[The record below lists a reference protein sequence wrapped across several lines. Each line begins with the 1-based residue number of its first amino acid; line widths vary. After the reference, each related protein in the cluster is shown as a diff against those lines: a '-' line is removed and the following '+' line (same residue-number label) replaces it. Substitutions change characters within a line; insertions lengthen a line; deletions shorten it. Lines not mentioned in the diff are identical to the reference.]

1 METVMKVLN
10 FMQTY
15 GFTIIISVLVI
26 AGLIIRIK
34 TFFTEDLIEWLVDKV
49 GDAESY
55 FGSKTGQL
63 KLRAVYDTFVSQRPI
78 VALFISFKTF
88 SKLVDAALEKFQ
100 DMIENNEKIREWY
113 EKKKQEIQDKFDKD
127 KDKDENQDKTENNEE
142 NKEEQDNITDKDNQ
156 DENQDETKEEP
167 KEEVEPVV
175 DVEEPIN
182 NVDNVKEEYADE
194 LVPDVPT
201 DLNTGEKRT
210 VEKFTSK
217 KVSKEKSDSIK
228 TTYYEKTEKE
238 ITQASEKSSELY
250 ETKIEEVKMK

>member
-1 METVMKVLN
+1 METVLKVLN
-10 FMQTY
+10 FIQTY
-15 GFTIIISVLVI
+15 GFTIIISILVI

-113 EKKKQEIQDKFDKD
+113 ENKKQEIQDKFDKD
-127 KDKDENQDKTENNEE
+127 KDKNQDETENKEE
-142 NKEEQDNITDKDNQ
+142 NKEEQDNATDEDNKDSNT
-156 DENQDETKEEP
+156 DETKEE
-167 KEEVEPVV
+167 VEPPIV

-182 NVDNVKEEYADE
+182 NIENTKEEYADE

-238 ITQASEKSSELY
+238 ITQASENSSELY
-250 ETKIEEVKMK
+250 EIKIEEIKMK

>member
-10 FMQTY
+10 FIQTY
-15 GFTIIISVLVI
+15 GFTIIISILVI

-100 DMIENNEKIREWY
+100 DLIENNEKIREWY
-113 EKKKQEIQDKFDKD
+113 ENKKQEIQDKFDKD
-127 KDKDENQDKTENNEE
+127 KDENQDETENKEE
-142 NKEEQDNITDKDNQ
+142 NKEEHDNVTDEDSKDTNTDKN
-156 DENQDETKEEP
+156 KEEP
-167 KEEVEPVV
+167 KEEVETVV
-175 DVEEPIN
+175 DVEEPI
-182 NVDNVKEEYADE
+182 DSAEDFKEEYADE
-194 LVPDVPT
+194 IVPDVPT
-201 DLNTGEKRT
+201 NLNTGEKKT
-210 VEKFTSK
+210 IEKFTSK

>member
-10 FMQTY
+10 FIQTY
-15 GFTIIISVLVI
+15 GFTIIISILVI

-78 VALFISFKTF
+78 VAVFISFKTF

-113 EKKKQEIQDKFDKD
+113 ENKKQEIQDKLDKD
-127 KDKDENQDKTENNEE
+127 KEENQDETENKEE
-142 NKEEQDNITDKDNQ
+142 NKEEHDNVTDEDSKDTNTDKN
-156 DENQDETKEEP
+156 KEEP
-167 KEEVEPVV
+167 KEEVETVV
-175 DVEEPIN
+175 DVEEPI
-182 NVDNVKEEYADE
+182 DSAEDFKEEYADE
-194 LVPDVPT
+194 IVPDVPT
-201 DLNTGEKRT
+201 NLNTGEKKT
-210 VEKFTSK
+210 IEKFTSK

-238 ITQASEKSSELY
+238 ITQALEKSSELY

>member
-15 GFTIIISVLVI
+15 GFTIIISILVI

-88 SKLVDAALEKFQ
+88 SKLVDSALEKFQ

-113 EKKKQEIQDKFDKD
+113 EKKKQEIQDKLDKD
-127 KDKDENQDKTENNEE
+127 KEKDENQEE
-142 NKEEQDNITDKDNQ
+142 NKEEQDNTTDEDNKDSNT
-156 DENQDETKEEP
+156 DETKEEP
-167 KEEVEPVV
+167 KEEIEPPIV

-182 NVDNVKEEYADE
+182 NIENTKEEYADE

-238 ITQASEKSSELY
+238 ITQASENSSELY
-250 ETKIEEVKMK
+250 ETKIEEIKMK

>member
-100 DMIENNEKIREWY
+100 DMLENNEKIREWY
-113 EKKKQEIQDKFDKD
+113 ENKKQEIQDKLDKD
-127 KDKDENQDKTENNEE
+127 KEENQDETENKEE
-142 NKEEQDNITDKDNQ
+142 NKEEHDNVTDEDSKDTNTDKN
-156 DENQDETKEEP
+156 KEEP

-175 DVEEPIN
+175 DVEEPIDS
-182 NVDNVKEEYADE
+182 VEDFKEEYADE
-194 LVPDVPT
+194 IVPDVPT
-201 DLNTGEKRT
+201 NLNTGEKKT
-210 VEKFTSK
+210 IEKFTSK

>member
-113 EKKKQEIQDKFDKD
+113 EKKKQEIQDTLDKD

-175 DVEEPIN
+175 DVEEPI
-182 NVDNVKEEYADE
+182 DNIENLKEEYAYE
-194 LVPDVPT
+194 LMPDVST
-201 DLNTGEKRT
+201 GLKTGEKKT
-210 VEKFTSK
+210 IEKFTSK
-217 KVSKEKSDSIK
+217 KISKEKSDSIK
-228 TTYYEKTEKE
+228 ITYYEKTEKE
-238 ITQASEKSSELY
+238 INQASENSSELY
-250 ETKIEEVKMK
+250 ETKMEEIKMK

>member
-10 FMQTY
+10 FIQTY
-15 GFTIIISVLVI
+15 GFTIIISILVI

-113 EKKKQEIQDKFDKD
+113 ENKKQEIQDKFDKD
-127 KDKDENQDKTENNEE
+127 KDKNQDETENKEE
-142 NKEEQDNITDKDNQ
+142 NKEEQDNATDEDNKDSNT
-156 DENQDETKEEP
+156 DETKEE
-167 KEEVEPVV
+167 VEPPIV

-182 NVDNVKEEYADE
+182 NIENTKEEYADE

-238 ITQASEKSSELY
+238 ITQASENSSELY
-250 ETKIEEVKMK
+250 EIKIEEIKMK

>member
-10 FMQTY
+10 FIQTY
-15 GFTIIISVLVI
+15 GFTIIISILVI
-26 AGLIIRIK
+26 AGLIVRIK

-113 EKKKQEIQDKFDKD
+113 EKKKEEIQDKL
-127 KDKDENQDKTENNEE
+127 DKDENQDKTENNEG
-142 NKEEQDNITDKDNQ
+142 NKEEQDNTTDEDSKDLNT
-156 DENQDETKEEP
+156 DENKEEP

-175 DVEEPIN
+175 DVEEPI
-182 NVDNVKEEYADE
+182 DNIENLKEEYAYE
-194 LVPDVPT
+194 FMPDVPT
-201 DLNTGEKRT
+201 NLNTGEKKT
-210 VEKFTSK
+210 IEKFTSK

>member
-15 GFTIIISVLVI
+15 GFTIIISILVI

-113 EKKKQEIQDKFDKD
+113 EKKK
-127 KDKDENQDKTENNEE
+127 DENQDKTENNEE
-142 NKEEQDNITDKDNQ
+142 NKEEQDNIIDKDNQ

>member
-10 FMQTY
+10 FIQTY
-15 GFTIIISVLVI
+15 GFTIIISILVI

-113 EKKKQEIQDKFDKD
+113 ENKKQEIQDKFDKD
-127 KDKDENQDKTENNEE
+127 KDKNQDETENKEE
-142 NKEEQDNITDKDNQ
+142 NKEEQDNATDEDSKDSNTDKN
-156 DENQDETKEEP
+156 KEEP

-201 DLNTGEKRT
+201 NLKTGEKKT
-210 VEKFTSK
+210 IEKFTSK